1 MRPTLAG
8 VDLEKKAEDVA
19 RLAWTIHGRA
29 CKRAGV
35 PWDEFLSELYLTI
48 LRRNGMDSAFNPRRA
63 SLARYVAIVGRTVLS
78 HMQVAQWR
86 HDRRHTIG
94 ARDASGETVD
104 AALVARSMPAPAEP
118 ERIEAKASELAGAQ
132 RLAARIERAV
142 ALLLLG
148 YKTKEAAEAIGA
160 PREVISWI
168 REEIRAAAGGVK

>member
-1 MRPTLAG
+1 
-8 VDLEKKAEDVA
+8 
-19 RLAWTIHGRA
+19 
-29 CKRAGV
+29 
-35 PWDEFLSELYLTI
+35 
-48 LRRNGMDSAFNPRRA
+48 
-63 SLARYVAIVGRTVLS
+63 
-78 HMQVAQWR
+78 
-86 HDRRHTIG
+86 
-94 ARDASGETVD
+94 
-104 AALVARSMPAPAEP
+104 MPAPAEP